1 MMLSCKLVV
10 NTFNMNNKI
19 EQSGKISGI
28 EIKLT
33 KTALA
38 FVNKL
43 PIYLSKAF
51 KLYAAEIAEKKIV
64 LAELLS
70 VKNFTPDQLKKQQHQ
85 LEDFSSLPIVFLIEH
100 IEAYQRKRLVEK
112 KIPFIVPGKQL
123 YIPNLLIDLNEVKR
137 GKPASHR
144 EKLSPAAQYLLL
156 FHLQI
161 ENLDEMQLKMIAK
174 KIGYSGMTVS
184 RAAKELMQ
192 FSLCNINGTKQKA
205 IDFPQ
210 NKKELWNK
218 TLAVAVNPVKQ
229 KVFVNQLPSSIH
241 LLNAGETAME
251 HYTHLNA
258 GETKTVAISKE
269 KFAML
274 KKKKLLLDANPYE
287 GNYLLEVWNYNP
299 ELLGKGKYVDVLSLY
314 LSKKNDSDE
323 RTQIELEQLLNKI
336 KW

>member
-1 MMLSCKLVV
+1 
-10 NTFNMNNKI
+10 MNSRIAKI
-19 EQSGKISGI
+19 NKISGI

-33 KTALA
+33 KATLA

-51 KLYAAEIAEKKIV
+51 KFHAAEIAKKKMV
-64 LAELLS
+64 LAELLT
-70 VKNFTPDQLKKQQHQ
+70 VRNLTPDQLKKKQHQ
-85 LEDFSSLPIVFLIEH
+85 LEEFSSSSIVFLIDH

-137 GKPASHR
+137 GSPAVHR
-144 EKLSPAAQYLLL
+144 EKLSPAAQCLLL
-156 FHLQI
+156 FHLQV

-184 RAAKELMQ
+184 RAAKELMW
-192 FSLCNINGTKQKA
+192 FNLCSVIGTKEKTL
-205 IDFPQ
+205 DFILS
-210 NKKELWNK
+210 NKELWMK
-218 TLAVAVNPVKQ
+218 AVAVAANPVKQ
-229 KVFVNQLPSSIH
+229 KIFVNQLPATVQLIQS
-241 LLNAGETAME
+241 GETAME
-251 HYTHLNA
+251 HFTHLNT

-299 ELLGKGKYVDVLSLY
+299 ELLSKGKYVDGLSLY
-314 LSKKNDSDE
+314 LSMKDSNDE
-323 RTQIELEQLLNKI
+323 RTQIELEQLVNKI

>member
-1 MMLSCKLVV
+1 MLSCKLVV

-19 EQSGKISGI
+19 GQIGKMSGI

-33 KTALA
+33 KATLA

-51 KLYAAEIAEKKIV
+51 KFHAVEIAKKKMV

-70 VKNFTPDQLKKQQHQ
+70 VKNFTPDQLKKQQHP
-85 LEDFSSLPIVFLIEH
+85 LEDFSGLPIVFLIDH

-137 GKPASHR
+137 GSPASHR
-144 EKLSPAAQYLLL
+144 EKLSPAAQCLLL
-156 FHLQI
+156 FHLQV

-192 FSLCNINGTKQKA
+192 FSLCNIIGTKEKA
-205 IDFPQ
+205 LDFILT
-210 NKKELWNK
+210 KKELWTK
-218 TLAVAVNPVKQ
+218 AVAVAANPVKQ
-229 KVFVNQLPSSIH
+229 KVFVNQLPATVQLIQS
-241 LLNAGETAME
+241 GETAME

-258 GETKTVAISKE
+258 GKTKNVAISKE

-314 LSKKNDSDE
+314 LSRKNDSDE
-323 RTQIELEQLLNKI
+323 RTQIELEQLLNKV